1 MIDPTETD
9 IGRKVIYTPSGDYPD
24 KVIEEG
30 VLSSFNDSYVF
41 VRFGGNVTAAA
52 CLRANLDWLRG

>member
-1 MIDPTETD
+1 MISPTTED

-30 VLSSFNDSYVF
+30 VLSSFNDHYIF
-41 VRFGGNVTAAA
+41 VRFGHSPIGVPVS
-52 CLRANLDWLRG
+52 RDNLDWLVS